1 MRNFLKIK
9 SQHIRWDEQKREKRR
24 GDLTCG
30 LTTYCPRMAA
40 CRSSLDSRSR
50 VRESTAVWGLGRG
63 SPPPL
68 VNSEAMASRVTEV
81 VCRAVAEPAVLLEG
95 AAWLARDSCSGRLR
109 WVAAVGWVVVVFCG
123 LSRDPAESRLKMFNE
138 NSVFCVG

>member
-1 MRNFLKIK
+1 MGCC
-9 SQHIRWDEQKREKRR
+9 REETSKK
-24 GDLTCG
+24 GVWLTCG

-50 VRESTAVWGLGRG
+50 VRESTAVWGLGSG
-63 SPPPL
+63 SPVPPL
-68 VNSEAMASRVTEV
+68 PVNSEAMASRVTEV
-81 VCRAVAEPAVLLEG
+81 VCRAAVLLELG

-109 WVAAVGWVVVVFCG
+109 WVVVVDTVGWVCAAG
-123 LSRDPAESRLKMFNE
+123 LRDPAESRLKMFNE